1 MSSKIVIIGA
11 GYVAGEAGKARR
23 ALGMQGI
30 RESDFARRAS
40 TGQPPP
46 LTATRA
52 KGVRPGTHPPSGS
65 YWRNPP

>member
-1 MSSKIVIIGA
+1 MSSKIVIIGVGCA
-11 GYVAGEAGKARR
+11 SSMRAKTRR

-46 LTATRA
+46 
-52 KGVRPGTHPPSGS
+52 
-65 YWRNPP
+65 